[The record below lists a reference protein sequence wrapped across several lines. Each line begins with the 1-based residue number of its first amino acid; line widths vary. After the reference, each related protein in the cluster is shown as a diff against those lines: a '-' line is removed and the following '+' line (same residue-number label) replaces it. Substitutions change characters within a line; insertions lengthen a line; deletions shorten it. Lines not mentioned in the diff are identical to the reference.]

1 MANLLFELPASFLM
15 IFAIGLTILI
25 IIEMKK
31 IRGISDKKSLKII
44 YITALIGMPLVV
56 ATRFIHD
63 FFPSYNDIAFYVSLV
78 WLVIFFILTLAVD
91 IYQYKKGRM
100 SDKHKELVPIIIG
113 SLVLLAICIIIIV
126 VLEDN
131 QGTVL

>member
-1 MANLLFELPASFLM
+1 MANLLFVLPASFLM

-31 IRGISDKKSLKII
+31 IRGISDKKPLKII

>member
-1 MANLLFELPASFLM
+1 M
-15 IFAIGLTILI
+15 
-25 IIEMKK
+25 
-31 IRGISDKKSLKII
+31 
-44 YITALIGMPLVV
+44 V